1 MKTKLTLIILLS
13 IFFNNINAQWINSLT
28 ISPANPTTNDSIFIY
43 ADCSFPSGSCDEHSQ
58 TLYISAGYIYG
69 QATHCLG
76 MLTFICSTTDTFK
89 IIPLPAGTYSFLF
102 NANAGTLPS
111 PCTPGINPGPTDSLT
126 FIVTDATGLP
136 DIDGKNFQFNLF
148 PNPAKDK
155 LKLKCKDESLLNK
168 NTSLIIYSLTGQQ
181 LSKYDITDKEILID
195 VSTFPTGTYLLRI
208 AGEKI
213 NEKHLFE
220 VKR

>member
-1 MKTKLTLIILLS
+1 MKTKLILIIMFS
-13 IFFNNINAQWINSLT
+13 IYFNNLNAQWINSLT

-58 TLYISAGYIYG
+58 TLYISPGYIYG

-76 MLTFICSTTDTFK
+76 MLTFICSTSDTFK

-102 NANAGTLPS
+102 NVNAESLPS

-126 FIVTDATGLP
+126 FTVTDASGIP
-136 DIDGKNFQFNLF
+136 VVDGSHFHFNIF

-155 LKLKCKDESLLNK
+155 LRLICKDESVFNK
-168 NTSLIIYSLTGQQ
+168 NNSLWIYSLTGRQ
-181 LSKYDITDKEILID
+181 LLNKEITNNEMLID
-195 VSTFPTGTYLLRI
+195 ISSFPAGTYLLRI
-208 AGEKI
+208 TGDKI